1 MLAVERRIRGKQKAI
16 ASPGRIW
23 RPAEWNIGL
32 RLCTDEAARLAI
44 LLFALSGALL
54 NLGEQIAKFPL
65 LKDAGYPDSYI
76 LYDIQHFQRTGVIYR
91 DLSQPPS
98 QPAQYSPM
106 LYILLAL
113 PGRLLPSENPL
124 LGPRMIVFAAYFLC
138 VVVTA
143 SIAHAIIPLRS
154 TWLWSILLGSSI
166 TSMGFWILQLRSD
179 FLGILFE
186 LLAIRLLLKGSL
198 WTTLIAGICV
208 GLALLFKITMVAA
221 LVAGIVW
228 LVLKRYWHLLLV
240 FIMAGITTSGTF
252 YLFFSLREPRM
263 IQQMTTFSTIIPEYR
278 DLIHQIG
285 QILKEPLTLLAIAGL
300 PLIGLPLR
308 PWRRWKLLLLFSA
321 VSFCIAALTALHS
334 GANLNYFY
342 EFLFSVTPLA
352 VLGVLHLKANSRE
365 WTACSVLLA
374 GVIGFYIVLPI
385 VRDLWSL
392 RERISPSYIRAANE
406 RTSLI
411 RATFWGRHIFSTVPY
426 VAILDPQPTLI
437 EPVLFA
443 YLQRVGKT
451 DPTPVM
457 KSLEHEEFAAV
468 VTDSHAWSYRGIDKI
483 SPALRSAI
491 ITAYAPHCEFEGLL
505 VHLPRETKHSDDLRK
520 KLDSIGCRPVLCDN
534 GGRCPPW

>member
-1 MLAVERRIRGKQKAI
+1 MLAVEGRVRGKETAM

-23 RPAEWNIGL
+23 RPAQWNPGL
-32 RLCTDEAARLAI
+32 RLWTDEAARLAI

-54 NLGEQIAKFPL
+54 NLGEQLAKFSL

-124 LGPRMIVFAAYFLC
+124 LGPRMIVFAAYLLC

-186 LLAIRLLLKGSL
+186 LLAIRLLLRGSL

-221 LVAGIVW
+221 LAAGIVW
-228 LVLKRYWHLLLV
+228 LVLKRYWHLLFV
-240 FIMAGITTSGTF
+240 FIMAGITTSGAF

-263 IQQMTTFSTIIPEYR
+263 IQQMTTFSTI
-278 DLIHQIG
+278 
-285 QILKEPLTLLAIAGL
+285 
-300 PLIGLPLR
+300 
-308 PWRRWKLLLLFSA
+308 
-321 VSFCIAALTALHS
+321 
-334 GANLNYFY
+334 
-342 EFLFSVTPLA
+342 
-352 VLGVLHLKANSRE
+352 
-365 WTACSVLLA
+365 
-374 GVIGFYIVLPI
+374 YIVLPI

-411 RATFWGRHIFSTVPY
+411 RATFWGRHIFSTIPY
-426 VAILDPQPTLI
+426 VAILDPQPTII

-457 KSLEHEEFAAV
+457 KSLEREEFAAV

-491 ITAYAPHCEFEGLL
+491 ITAYAPDCEFEGLL
-505 VHLPRETKHSDDLRK
+505 VHLPRKTKHPDDLRK
-520 KLDSIGCRPVLCDN
+520 KLESIDCRPVLCDN